1 MLNITAMDSRDKNAA
16 TVTVNQFK
24 ALGRYA
30 NYCLEDEEMFRNYI
44 ISLKKRD
51 VNKINLPK
59 IKSLLTNS
67 WNTEKL
73 IRYTSDNFN
82 NHSDGFVTQ
91 WIFPQA
97 YYSVFNSTLA
107 FFKVVGHDEYS
118 HVEVRKKLADI
129 ASKGKYPNKL
139 CIWGDGA
146 KEGMKVHGLECDK
159 SNFQPL
165 SLLCDDMNDIQCHIH
180 SFVKTTR
187 EIFLSEKRDDINIKK
202 LFKNKNGTPKTRL
215 TPSEWQTISDKVPKT
230 SWLCLLYR
238 KRIKANYQD
247 IDTFLNIDFEL
258 STLLISI
265 VDLVNILNLVNE
277 INIYNSIGD
286 RLREWSVDRFDFAN
300 ERIDKISDLF
310 KSN

>member
-1 MLNITAMDSRDKNAA
+1 MLNITTTDSRDKNAA

-24 ALGRYA
+24 ALGQYA
-30 NYCLEDEEMFRNYI
+30 NYCLEDEEMFRHYI
-44 ISLKKRD
+44 SSLKKRD
-51 VNKINLPK
+51 VNKIDLSK
-59 IKSLLTNS
+59 VKSLLVNS

-73 IRYTSDNFN
+73 IRYTSENFN

-107 FFKVVGHDEYS
+107 FFKVVGHDEDA
-118 HVEVRKKLADI
+118 HVKVRKKLADM
-129 ASKGKYPNKL
+129 ASKGKYPSKL
-139 CIWGDGA
+139 CVWGDGA
-146 KEGMKVHGLECDK
+146 KDGMKVHGLDCDK

-165 SLLCDDMNDIQCHIH
+165 SLSYDDINDIQCHIH
-180 SFVKTTR
+180 SFIKTTR
-187 EIFLSEKRDDINIKK
+187 EMFLSEKRDDKNIKK
-202 LFKNKNGTPKTRL
+202 SFTKKDGTPKKKL
-215 TPSEWQTISDKVPKT
+215 TLSEWQTISDKLEKT

-238 KRIKANYQD
+238 KRIKANYHD
-247 IDTFLNIDFEL
+247 IDTFLSIDFEL

-286 RLREWSVDRFDFAN
+286 RLSEWSGDRFDFAN